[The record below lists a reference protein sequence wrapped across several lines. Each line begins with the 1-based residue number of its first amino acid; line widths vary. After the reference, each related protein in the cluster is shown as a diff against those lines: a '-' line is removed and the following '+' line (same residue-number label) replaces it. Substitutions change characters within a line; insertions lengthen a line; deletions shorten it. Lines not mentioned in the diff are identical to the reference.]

1 MSGFNRSRAVR
12 AAIKKVIALDFG
24 REPDNRLPTDELR
37 SETKPELEGVALL
50 ITRDKLSLQW
60 APRWLQHTGLEV
72 HVARSPEE
80 ALGIASATRPS
91 LMIADAE
98 LMADDTTPLL
108 KTLRQVHG
116 TDVPLIALCINDAQV
131 AIAAEADVTDI
142 VRRPFD
148 WQVITRRATRA
159 VRAHQN
165 LDELRNAR
173 ERLDSI
179 NTTLTAEEQNR
190 ARSAGIDKLTLLPN
204 GERFRSQLHRAVGVS
219 AEISDDVGVL
229 VIGLDHYRLVN
240 EAVGHQNANRLLRL
254 FADRLRT
261 CLCDR
266 SVIGSA
272 ESGAVTAIA
281 SRLGGARFALMISNA
296 KTEEVVR
303 VRRAIAAQ
311 LIQPFE
317 VAGQSIYLT
326 ASIGAAI
333 FPRDNSGADGL
344 LHCAETAM
352 LEAQEA
358 GTGFEF
364 FTKPTESTSM
374 RLLSLDRMLREA
386 IRNNDLELAY
396 QPITATA
403 DRKVV
408 AAEALLRWHHGEEG
422 MISPADFV
430 PVAEKT
436 GLMQEIGDFVI
447 TSACSQLRQWIDAGM
462 RPIRMAVNI
471 SLCQLLRGDVVAVV
485 RKALTDNRLEPE
497 WLEIELSERG
507 VLNQRPEV
515 IDVVHRLKAI
525 GVRISIDDFGTGQA
539 AISYLKDLPVDVIKI
554 DRSYVSGAE
563 RCAKDEA
570 IASGM
575 VAMAQR
581 LNATV
586 IAEGVETEKQ
596 LEMLR
601 QWGSQECQGFLFSPA
616 VTPAAFLAKFA

>member
-1 MSGFNRSRAVR
+1 MR

-24 REPDNRLPTDELR
+24 REPDNRLPTDELG
-37 SETKPELEGVALL
+37 SELKPELQGIALL
-50 ITRDKLSLQW
+50 ITRDKVSLQW

-72 HVARSPEE
+72 RIAKSPEE
-80 ALGIASATRPS
+80 ALGIASATRPE

-98 LMADDTTPLL
+98 LMSDEITPLL
-108 KTLRQVHG
+108 TSLRNVHG
-116 TDVPLIALCINDAQV
+116 KDVPLIALCANDTQV
-131 AIAAEADVTDI
+131 ATAAEADVTDI
-142 VRRPFD
+142 VRRPYD
-148 WQVITRRATRA
+148 WQVITKRAIRA
-159 VRAHQN
+159 VRAHRNLGELQN
-165 LDELRNAR
+165 AK
-173 ERLDSI
+173 ERLEHMQ
-179 NTTLTAEEQNR
+179 TTLTADEKER
-190 ARSAGIDKLTLLPN
+190 AKSAGIDKLTLLPN
-204 GERFRSQLHRAVGVS
+204 GERFRSQLHRAVAACDKSGN
-219 AEISDDVGVL
+219 DVGVL
-229 VIGLDHYRLVN
+229 VVGLDQYRLVN
-240 EAVGHQNANRLLRL
+240 EAVGHQNANRLLKL

-261 CLCDR
+261 CLGDR
-266 SVIGSA
+266 NII
-272 ESGAVTAIA
+272 SGAECGEVTAVA

-296 KTEEVVR
+296 DTEAVVR
-303 VRRAIAAQ
+303 VRQAITAQ
-311 LIQPFE
+311 LEQPFE

-333 FPRDNSGADGL
+333 YPRDNSSTDGL

-352 LEAQEA
+352 LEAQES

-374 RLLSLDRMLREA
+374 RVLSLDRMLREA

-396 QPITATA
+396 QPITATESG
-403 DRKVV
+403 KVV
-408 AAEALLRWHHGEEG
+408 AAEALLRWHHAEEG

-447 TSACSQLRQWIDAGM
+447 ASACSQLRRWIDAGM

-485 RKALTDNRLEPE
+485 ESALAKNRLKPE

-515 IDVVHRLKAI
+515 IEVIHRLKAV

-554 DRSYVSGAE
+554 DRSYVSGKD

-575 VAMAQR
+575 VALAQR

-586 IAEGVETEKQ
+586 IAEGVETQEQ
-596 LEMLR
+596 LDMLR
-601 QWGSQECQGFLFSPA
+601 GWGSQECQGFLFSKA
-616 VTPAAFLAKFA
+616 VTPDEFLTTFA

>member
-1 MSGFNRSRAVR
+1 MR

-24 REPDNRLPTDELR
+24 REPGNRLPT
-37 SETKPELEGVALL
+37 EGVDSELKVELQGIALL
-50 ITRDKLSLQW
+50 VTRDNLSLQW
-60 APRWLQHTGLEV
+60 APRWLQHSGLDV
-72 HVARSPEE
+72 RIAKSPEE

-91 LMIADAE
+91 LMIVDAAF
-98 LMADDTTPLL
+98 MADDTTSLL
-108 KTLRQVHG
+108 ASLRQVHG
-116 TDVPLIALCINDAQV
+116 KEVPLIALCTNDAQV
-131 AIAAEADVTDI
+131 TTAADADVTDI
-142 VRRPFD
+142 VRRPYD
-148 WQVITRRATRA
+148 WQVITRRAIRA
-159 VRAHQN
+159 VRAHAN
-165 LDELRNAR
+165 LAELQTAR
-173 ERLDSI
+173 ERLDHMATSLD
-179 NTTLTAEEQNR
+179 TDERDR
-190 ARSAGIDKLTLLPN
+190 ARAAGLDKLTLLPN
-204 GERFRSQLHRAVGVS
+204 GDRFRSQLHRAVS
-219 AEISDDVGVL
+219 AHDETGSDLGVL
-229 VIGLDHYRLVN
+229 VIGLDYFRIVN
-240 EAVGHQNANRLLRL
+240 EAVGRQNANCLLKL

-261 CLCDR
+261 CLGDR
-266 SVIGSA
+266 GVIGGA
-272 ESGAVTAIA
+272 ECGAVTAIA
-281 SRLGGARFALMISNA
+281 ARLGGARFALMISNA
-296 KTEEVVR
+296 KTHEVAR
-303 VRRAIAAQ
+303 VRRAIQAQ
-311 LIQPFE
+311 LEHPFE
-317 VAGQSIYLT
+317 VAGQSLYLT

-333 FPRDNSGADGL
+333 FPRDNSSADGL

-364 FTKPTESTSM
+364 FTKPNESTSL

-386 IRNNDLELAY
+386 IRNDDLELAY
-396 QPITATA
+396 QPITSTESG
-403 DRKVV
+403 KVV
-408 AAEALLRWHHGEEG
+408 AAEALLRWHHAEEG

-436 GLMQEIGDFVI
+436 GLMQEIGNFVI
-447 TSACSQLRQWIDAGM
+447 STACGQLRRWIDSGM
-462 RPIRMAVNI
+462 SPIRMAVNI

-485 RKALTDNRLEPE
+485 EKALKDNHLKPE

-515 IDVVHRLKAI
+515 IEEINRLKAL

-554 DRSYVSGAE
+554 DRSYVSGVD

-575 VAMAQR
+575 VALAQR

-586 IAEGVETEKQ
+586 IAEGVETEAQ

-616 VTPAAFLAKFA
+616 VAPAEFLAKFA